1 MEAEVTES
9 HQKILHD
16 FYIAARQLLQSGLVP
31 QMCVQRSFEEAISGF
46 LGSKNW
52 RPSHI
57 SPAAAREILK
67 GCKNNVQR
75 AHGVLGDRMDRF
87 DRTIEIL
94 EGDVRTFS
102 EWWDFYTKNDLTVLI
117 TKDEH
122 SSNKK
127 FVESDLIVVPTE
139 RELFLNSGFSFKV
152 RKRVEI
158 AWISLALEDV

>member
-1 MEAEVTES
+1 
-9 HQKILHD
+9 
-16 FYIAARQLLQSGLVP
+16 
-31 QMCVQRSFEEAISGF
+31 
-46 LGSKNW
+46 
-52 RPSHI
+52 
-57 SPAAAREILK
+57 
-67 GCKNNVQR
+67 
-75 AHGVLGDRMDRF
+75 MDRF